1 MLKNIY
7 VWCRFPVDV
16 RDSGITEEVN
26 RECMPVFRFLH
37 LRNSSVVSNSFIF
50 INLHYYFVIMSAQH
64 IHILYID
71 DEIHNLNAFKA
82 SFRRIYTVQTA
93 ESADDAYKLLED
105 HDFHIIIS
113 DQRMPKMTGIEF
125 FESILNKYPEPIRVL
140 LTGYADINAVIDA
153 INKGQVYKYF
163 SKPWN
168 DEELRHNI
176 EKAYEVYALRKENRE
191 LTEKLL
197 DVNEKLEFLLR
208 QKLIS

>member
-1 MLKNIY
+1 M
-7 VWCRFPVDV
+7 
-16 RDSGITEEVN
+16 
-26 RECMPVFRFLH
+26 
-37 LRNSSVVSNSFIF
+37 SV
-50 INLHYYFVIMSAQH
+50 QH

-82 SFRRIYTVQTA
+82 SFRRLYTVFTA
-93 ESADDAYKLLED
+93 ESAEGAVKILSENDI
-105 HDFHIIIS
+105 HIIIS
-113 DQRMPKMTGIEF
+113 DQRMPRITGIEF
-125 FESILNKYPEPIRVL
+125 FESILEKYPEPIRIL

-168 DEELRHNI
+168 EEELRHNI
-176 EKAYEVYALRKENRE
+176 EKAYEVYALRKENKE
-191 LTEKLL
+191 LTAKLL